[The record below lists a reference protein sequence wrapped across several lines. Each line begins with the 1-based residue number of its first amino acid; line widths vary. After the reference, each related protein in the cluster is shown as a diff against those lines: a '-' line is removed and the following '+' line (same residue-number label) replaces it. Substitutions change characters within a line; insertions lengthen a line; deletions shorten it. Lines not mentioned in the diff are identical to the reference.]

1 MAKYIIELESNSK
14 NAATL
19 VRVICKELSTSLAVM
34 SEIDSICAFKDDES
48 VLISDGDLIYG

>member
-1 MAKYIIELESNSK
+1 MAKYIIELESNSE

-19 VRVICKELSTSLAVM
+19 VRVLCEEISKSLAVM
-34 SEIDSICAFKDDES
+34 SEIDNICAFKDDDS